1 MTQENCRNAL
11 KPKSVFCALILATF
25 ALCYIA
31 QTKQVNAQDKLIS
44 IPESPLAPQLA
55 NLDTLNVEFAVQSEL
70 KDKVILVNFWASWCS
85 PCIKEFPVLQSLWE
99 QFDRSQ
105 FEILAINASETRE
118 AVESFFD
125 RMFPDLGFIIV
136 LDPELELFNSWRV
149 RGLPTTYL
157 VDRSSRM
164 RYKAIGSVDQN
175 YEELLAKVS
184 ALVQEQFH

>member
-175 YEELLAKVS
+175 YEELLAKVT
-184 ALVQEQFH
+184 ALVQEQSH

>member
-1 MTQENCRNAL
+1 MTQENCQNAL

-175 YEELLAKVS
+175 YEELLAKVT
-184 ALVQEQFH
+184 ALVQEQSH

>member
-11 KPKSVFCALILATF
+11 KPKSVFCALIFSTF

-55 NLDTLNVEFAVQSEL
+55 NLDTLDAKFTAQSEL

-136 LDPELELFNSWRV
+136 LDPELEIFNSWRV

-184 ALVQEQFH
+184 ALVQEQSH